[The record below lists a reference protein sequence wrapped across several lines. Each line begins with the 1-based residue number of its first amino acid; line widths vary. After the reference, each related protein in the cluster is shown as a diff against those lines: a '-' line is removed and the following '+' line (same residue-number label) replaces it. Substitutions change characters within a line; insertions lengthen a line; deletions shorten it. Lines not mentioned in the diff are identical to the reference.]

1 MTGKSGNSTEVRSE
15 GESRSNVIPRNLT
28 DDEEGMT

>member
-1 MTGKSGNSTEVRSE
+1 MGKSGDSREVRSE
-15 GESRSNVIPRNLT
+15 GESRVEGDTKKLT